1 MLEELLIKYWGHR
14 SFRPKQHDIILSVLN
29 GKDSLV
35 QLPTGGGKSVCYQ
48 LPALAKE
55 GVCLVFS
62 PLIALMKDQVDNLKQ
77 LGISSIAIYSG
88 LTSNEIEVE
97 MQNILNGKYK
107 LVYLSPE
114 RASTQLFKNYI
125 KQINISFLVVDE
137 AHCVSQW
144 GHQFRPEYLKIGE
157 LRTLIP
163 NVNLIALTATANKA
177 VKDDIV
183 SYLKLQN
190 DFQSFETSFRRSNLN
205 YIVVKDNNNIR
216 KLISI
221 LSKIKGSSIV
231 YVSTRKKTEE
241 VSDLLKKNDISV
253 CYYHAGLD
261 MKQREVIQSNWISNK
276 KRVIVSTNAFGMGID
291 KPDVRLVV
299 HYDIPSSPE
308 SYYQEAGRAGRD
320 GLKSYCILFSN
331 QDQNFHNTEF
341 PGIEEIKHFI
351 NCLYNYHQIAFTAGK
366 GITYNFDLIDF
377 TKNFNLP
384 FKSALTSLN
393 LLESL
398 GFLSNQNS
406 NHQDKIK
413 IIVNHEDLYTYQ
425 VKHANLDSV
434 IKALLRSYTGL
445 FDHYIPIQIGV
456 VSKKIKSSTKQ
467 LIQALEKLNS
477 DSIIEYIPKSSDN
490 TITYLKSRPTKIN
503 IDITLYTQ
511 LKNQTEYRKK
521 YMFDYANNTSSCR
534 ENYLL
539 KYFEEIVQENC
550 GNCDICRNKNKNFSS
565 KKNKELLISSI
576 KELTFEGEVEI
587 HNIVSSHTAYDS
599 QEIISIVKWL
609 MENQYLLKTNN
620 KYTWNTKQKS

>member
-1 MLEELLIKYWGHR
+1 MLEELLLKYWGHQ
-14 SFRPKQHDIILSVLN
+14 SFRPNQRDIILSVLN

-35 QLPTGGGKSVCYQ
+35 QLPTGGGKSICYQ

-55 GVCLVFS
+55 GSCLVFS

-77 LGISSIAIYSG
+77 LGISSIAIHSG

-114 RASTQLFKNYI
+114 RASTQIFRNYI
-125 KQINISFLVVDE
+125 KQINISYLVVDE

-157 LRTLIP
+157 LRSLIP
-163 NVNLIALTATANKA
+163 NANIIALTATANKD

-183 SYLKLQN
+183 TYLKLKN
-190 DFQSFETSFRRSNLN
+190 DYQSFETSFRRSNLN
-205 YIVVKDNNNIR
+205 YIVVNDNNNIR

-221 LSKIKGSSIV
+221 LSKIKGSTIV
-231 YVSTRKKTEE
+231 YVNTRKKAEE
-241 VSDLLKKNDISV
+241 ISDLLSKNDVSV

-261 MKQREVIQSNWISNK
+261 MKQREVIQSNWIANQ

-299 HYDIPSSPE
+299 HYDIPHSPE

-331 QDQNFHNTEF
+331 QDQNFPNTEF
-341 PGIEEIKHFI
+341 PDIKQIKHFI

-377 TKNFNLP
+377 TKNFNIP
-384 FKSALTSLN
+384 IKSALTSLN

-398 GFLSNQNS
+398 GFLSNENS

-413 IIVNHEDLYTYQ
+413 IIVNHEDLYAYQ
-425 VKHANLDSV
+425 VKHIYLDSV
-434 IKALLRSYTGL
+434 IKTLLRSYSGL
-445 FDHYIPIQIGV
+445 FDHYIPIQIGIL
-456 VSKKIKSSTKQ
+456 SKKIKSSTKQ

-503 IDITLYTQ
+503 IDVTLYTQ

-521 YMFDYANNTSSCR
+521 YMQDYVNNTSSCR

-539 KYFEEIVQENC
+539 KYFEEIVQESC
-550 GNCDICRNKNKNFSS
+550 GNCDICRNKNKKISF
-565 KKNKELLISSI
+565 KKNKEAIISSI
-576 KELTFEGEVEI
+576 KELTSKGEVDT
-587 HNIVSSHTAYDS
+587 HNIVSSHTKYDS
-599 QEIISIVKWL
+599 QEIISILKWL
-609 MENQYLLKTNN
+609 MENQYLLKINN

>member
-77 LGISSIAIYSG
+77 LGISSIAIHSG

-231 YVSTRKKTEE
+231 YVSTRKKAEE

-587 HNIVSSHTAYDS
+587 HNIVSSHPR
-599 QEIISIVKWL
+599 WL
-609 MENQYLLKTNN
+609 
-620 KYTWNTKQKS
+620 S

>member
-77 LGISSIAIYSG
+77 LGISSIAIHSG

-231 YVSTRKKTEE
+231 YVSTRKKAEE

>member
-77 LGISSIAIYSG
+77 LGISSIAIHSG

-231 YVSTRKKTEE
+231 YVSTRKKAEE

-341 PGIEEIKHFI
+341 PDIEQIKHFI

-366 GITYNFDLIDF
+366 GIIYNFDLIDF

>member
-77 LGISSIAIYSG
+77 LGISSITIHSG

-231 YVSTRKKTEE
+231 YVSTRKKAEE

>member
-14 SFRPKQHDIILSVLN
+14 SFRPNQHDIILSVLN

-77 LGISSIAIYSG
+77 LGISSIAIHSG

-231 YVSTRKKTEE
+231 YVSTRKKAEE

-341 PGIEEIKHFI
+341 PGIEQIKHFI

>member
-35 QLPTGGGKSVCYQ
+35 QLPTGGGKSICYQ

-77 LGISSIAIYSG
+77 LGISSIAIHSG

-97 MQNILNGKYK
+97 MQNILNEKYK

-231 YVSTRKKTEE
+231 YVSTRKKAEE

-291 KPDVRLVV
+291 KPDVRLVI

-341 PGIEEIKHFI
+341 PGIEQIKHFI

-565 KKNKELLISSI
+565 KKYKELLISSI

>member
-77 LGISSIAIYSG
+77 LGISSIAIHSG

-183 SYLKLQN
+183 SYLKFQN

-231 YVSTRKKTEE
+231 YVSTRKKAEE

-320 GLKSYCILFSN
+320 GLKSYCILFAN

-341 PGIEEIKHFI
+341 PGIEQIKHFI

>member
-35 QLPTGGGKSVCYQ
+35 QLPTGGGKSICYQ

-55 GVCLVFS
+55 GVCLVIS

-77 LGISSIAIYSG
+77 LGISSTAIHSG

-157 LRTLIP
+157 LRTLVP

-231 YVSTRKKTEE
+231 YVSTRKKAEE
-241 VSDLLKKNDISV
+241 VSDLLSKNDISV

-276 KRVIVSTNAFGMGID
+276 KRIIVSTNAFGMGID

-331 QDQNFHNTEF
+331 QDQNFQNVEF
-341 PGIEEIKHFI
+341 PGIEQIKHFI

-366 GITYNFDLIDF
+366 GITYDFDLIDF
-377 TKNFNLP
+377 TKNFNIP

-413 IIVNHEDLYTYQ
+413 ILVNHEDLYAYQ
-425 VKHANLDSV
+425 VKHAYLDSI
-434 IKALLRSYTGL
+434 IKAFLRSYTGL
-445 FDHYIPIQIGV
+445 FDHYIPIQIGGC
-456 VSKKIKSSTKQ
+456 I
-467 LIQALEKLNS
+467 
-477 DSIIEYIPKSSDN
+477 
-490 TITYLKSRPTKIN
+490 
-503 IDITLYTQ
+503 
-511 LKNQTEYRKK
+511 
-521 YMFDYANNTSSCR
+521 
-534 ENYLL
+534 
-539 KYFEEIVQENC
+539 
-550 GNCDICRNKNKNFSS
+550 
-565 KKNKELLISSI
+565 KKNKKFNKTTYSSI
-576 KELTFEGEVEI
+576 R
-587 HNIVSSHTAYDS
+587 
-599 QEIISIVKWL
+599 
-609 MENQYLLKTNN
+609 KT
-620 KYTWNTKQKS
+620 

>member
-1 MLEELLIKYWGHR
+1 M
-14 SFRPKQHDIILSVLN
+14 
-29 GKDSLV
+29 
-35 QLPTGGGKSVCYQ
+35 
-48 LPALAKE
+48 
-55 GVCLVFS
+55 
-62 PLIALMKDQVDNLKQ
+62 
-77 LGISSIAIYSG
+77 
-88 LTSNEIEVE
+88 
-97 MQNILNGKYK
+97 
-107 LVYLSPE
+107 
-114 RASTQLFKNYI
+114 
-125 KQINISFLVVDE
+125 
-137 AHCVSQW
+137 
-144 GHQFRPEYLKIGE
+144 
-157 LRTLIP
+157 
-163 NVNLIALTATANKA
+163 
-177 VKDDIV
+177 
-183 SYLKLQN
+183 
-190 DFQSFETSFRRSNLN
+190 
-205 YIVVKDNNNIR
+205 
-216 KLISI
+216 
-221 LSKIKGSSIV
+221 
-231 YVSTRKKTEE
+231 
-241 VSDLLKKNDISV
+241 
-253 CYYHAGLD
+253 
-261 MKQREVIQSNWISNK
+261 
-276 KRVIVSTNAFGMGID
+276 
-291 KPDVRLVV
+291 
-299 HYDIPSSPE
+299 
-308 SYYQEAGRAGRD
+308 
-320 GLKSYCILFSN
+320 
-331 QDQNFHNTEF
+331 
-341 PGIEEIKHFI
+341 
-351 NCLYNYHQIAFTAGK
+351 
-366 GITYNFDLIDF
+366 IDF

-550 GNCDICRNKNKNFSS
+550 GNCDICRNKNNNFSS

>member
-77 LGISSIAIYSG
+77 LGISSIAIHSG

-231 YVSTRKKTEE
+231 YVSTRKKAEE

-445 FDHYIPIQIGV
+445 FDNYIPIQIGV

>member
-14 SFRPKQHDIILSVLN
+14 SFRPNQHDIILSVLN

-77 LGISSIAIYSG
+77 LGISSIAIHSG

-231 YVSTRKKTEE
+231 YVSTRKKAEE

-341 PGIEEIKHFI
+341 PDIEQIKHFI

-366 GITYNFDLIDF
+366 GISYNFDLIDF

>member
-14 SFRPKQHDIILSVLN
+14 SFRPKQHDIILSVIN

-35 QLPTGGGKSVCYQ
+35 QLPTGGGKSICYQ

-77 LGISSIAIYSG
+77 LGISSIAIHSG

-97 MQNILNGKYK
+97 MQNILNEKYK

-157 LRTLIP
+157 LRALVP
-163 NVNLIALTATANKA
+163 SANLIALTATANKA
-177 VKDDIV
+177 VKGDII

-221 LSKIKGSSIV
+221 LSKTKGSSIV
-231 YVSTRKKTEE
+231 YVSTRKKAEE
-241 VSDLLKKNDISV
+241 VSDLLSKNDISV

-261 MKQREVIQSNWISNK
+261 MKQREIIQSNWISNK

-320 GLKSYCILFSN
+320 GLKSYCILFAN
-331 QDQNFHNTEF
+331 QDQNIQNAEF
-341 PGIEEIKHFI
+341 PDIEQVKHFM

-413 IIVNHEDLYTYQ
+413 IIVNHEDLYAYQ

-445 FDHYIPIQIGV
+445 FDHYIPIQIRA

-550 GNCDICRNKNKNFSS
+550 GNCDICKNKNKNFSF

-576 KELTFEGEVEI
+576 KELTYRGEVEI

>member
-77 LGISSIAIYSG
+77 LGISSIAIHSG

-231 YVSTRKKTEE
+231 YVSTRKKAEE

-341 PGIEEIKHFI
+341 PGIEQIKHFI

>member
-35 QLPTGGGKSVCYQ
+35 QLPTGGGKSICYQ

-77 LGISSIAIYSG
+77 LGISSIAIHGG
-88 LTSNEIEVE
+88 LTPNEIEVE

-114 RASTQLFKNYI
+114 RASTQLIKNYI

-231 YVSTRKKTEE
+231 YVSTRKKAEE

-341 PGIEEIKHFI
+341 PGIEQIKHFI